1 MICREDFFAAFGAV
15 SWWLRR
21 QDADRATVFAEI
33 LLTPATIMSIFDNI
47 ATATLAAAMGMG
59 CRDHAAKFMNDADSV
74 KNIFHHLR
82 VSHYHQ
88 SQYNSQI
95 DISV

>member
-47 ATATLAAAMGMG
+47 ETATLAAAMGMG

-82 VSHYHQ
+82 VSHY
-88 SQYNSQI
+88 QI
-95 DISV
+95 FIPIVG